1 MHLSIS
7 NNARFKADCEHY
19 QLQINDITDLQKKNH
34 LTNLLAQ
41 LVEEATSVDRMHDN
55 LISGITLIPQDN
67 QSRLAISSIR
77 KDLDR
82 ILSKDV

>member
-7 NNARFKADCEHY
+7 SNARFKADCEHY

-55 LISGITLIPQDN
+55 LISGITLIPQDD

-82 ILSKDV
+82 LLSIPK

>member
-7 NNARFKADCEHY
+7 NNARFKADCELY

-82 ILSKDV
+82 LLSIPK